1 MTKNG
6 LSNSGEPDD
15 RRPGSMIMGTA
26 RIIDFQRA
34 AAARTGRSGERRSP
48 RTDGLGVLQARIGSL
63 RHQVDL
69 LSVHLG
75 LMQCRLE
82 LMSFSIQETTDFCA
96 DCHEA
101 MAMTDID
108 AMERARDDLRDRLGE
123 RAALW
128 RNPAD
133 FRFDA
138 PPA

>member
-6 LSNSGEPDD
+6 LPNSGEPDD
-15 RRPGSMIMGTA
+15 RRPDSMIMGTA
-26 RIIDFQRA
+26 KIIDFQRA
-34 AAARTGRSGERRSP
+34 VAARTRQGEERRAP
-48 RTDGLGVLQARIGSL
+48 HAGDLGLFQAEIGSL

-75 LMQCRLE
+75 LMQCRLD
-82 LMSFSIQETTDFCA
+82 LISFSIQETTDFCA
-96 DCHEA
+96 DCCEA
-101 MAMTDID
+101 MELTDID
-108 AMERARDDLRDRLGE
+108 AMERARDDLRDRLEE
-123 RAALW
+123 RASFW